1 MSKNIV
7 PICLT
12 TAALGLPLFIFF
24 GILVH
29 VAALA
34 SMEIVS
40 LISVGAGFS
49 GVSSPETIIKN
60 SGVTFEELRLKN
72 YSRAHLMFTCLL
84 SSSMFGLTFLN
95 STELSNNGNKM
106 TPSFYPEL

>member
-1 MSKNIV
+1 MSENIV
-7 PICLT
+7 PLCLT
-12 TAALGLPLFIFF
+12 TAALGLPLFTFF

-34 SMEIVS
+34 SVEIVS

-49 GVSSPETIIKN
+49 GVSWPETILKN
-60 SGVTFEELRLKN
+60 PGVTFEELRLKN

-84 SSSMFGLTFLN
+84 SSSTLDSLF
-95 STELSNNGNKM
+95 
-106 TPSFYPEL
+106 